1 MNILKILMTSVK
13 MMSYQDLSREKLIE
27 ALETME
33 QQIEVLE
40 EEKQEFEN
48 LAKKNKADF
57 ENYKKKQDERKEKW
71 QTEAERNLS
80 KDLISVID
88 NFERALMAAD
98 EDSSIYQGVKMVA
111 DQLYDTLEKR
121 GLERINAEGQEFDP
135 RIHNAVE
142 TQEHENENRVL
153 EQKKPGYKHKEKVL
167 RPADVVVSES
177 SDPDKNTEE

>member
-1 MNILKILMTSVK
+1 
-13 MMSYQDLSREKLIE
+13 MSYEDLSREELEE

-33 QQIEVLE
+33 QQLRESE
-40 EEKQEFEN
+40 EEKEKFEQ

-57 ENYKKKQDERKEKW
+57 ENYRKKQDERKQKW
-71 QTEAERNLS
+71 QTEAERKLS

-98 EDSSIYQGVKMVA
+98 EESSIYQGVKMVA
-111 DQLYDTLEKR
+111 DQLHETLEKR
-121 GLERINAEGQEFDP
+121 GLERIDAEGEEFDP

-142 TQEHENENRVL
+142 TQEHEDDNKVL

-167 RPADVVVSES
+167 RPADVVVSENNDS
-177 SDPDKNTEE
+177 N